1 MWKSKLYIYRATLT
15 GRWGA
20 LLPPP
25 ALYIE
30 ALSTPLDDSKALER
44 VSWSIGL
51 NGVVQV
57 YLYVRVRDYS
67 RGVIATYAT

>member
-1 MWKSKLYIYRATLT
+1 MWKSKLYIYIATLT

-30 ALSTPLDDSKALER
+30 ALRTPLDDSKALER

-51 NGVVQV
+51 DGVVQV

-67 RGVIATYAT
+67 RGVIATHAT